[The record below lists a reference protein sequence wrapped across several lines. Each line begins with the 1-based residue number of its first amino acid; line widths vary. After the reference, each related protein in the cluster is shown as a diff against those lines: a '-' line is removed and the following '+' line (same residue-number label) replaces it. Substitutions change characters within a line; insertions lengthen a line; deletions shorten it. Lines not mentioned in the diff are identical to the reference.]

1 MVEELAIFEMV
12 EVDFGGLCAES
23 DGGELSLDQMDDLEQ
38 GMLTFFENEEQCQKA
53 ESDVTGLS
61 AGSSSIFDGG
71 IRLLQTSSVFAVE
84 NDENYEIESV
94 TLIEFIESD
103 ECANTRAAA
112 PLDTV
117 EQAELCNEERQ
128 ARANSNER
136 RQSIVAVL
144 PAQPSRVHVVGL
156 FRSAK
161 PKILIL

>member
-84 NDENYEIESV
+84 NDETMRSRV
-94 TLIEFIESD
+94 SRSLSSS
-103 ECANTRAAA
+103 RAMNVPIPG
-112 PLDTV
+112 PLLRLTV